1 MILDSEGNTISQV
14 TYTPK
19 IKVEK
24 SIIGEWLAIRDE
36 GYIKENGIVTDKW
49 DDEIAEQKMT
59 YIFYDNGIYHFY
71 DSDWIDMG
79 KSPENGTYT
88 YDETT
93 GKYTEID
100 SDSGELSTYT
110 ITLTDDDYM
119 ILEYKDSSS
128 YEKITFRRQ
137 S

>member
-59 YIFYDNGIYHFY
+59 YIFYDNGISF
-71 DSDWIDMG
+71 
-79 KSPENGTYT
+79 
-88 YDETT
+88 
-93 GKYTEID
+93 
-100 SDSGELSTYT
+100 L
-110 ITLTDDDYM
+110 
-119 ILEYKDSSS
+119 
-128 YEKITFRRQ
+128 
-137 S
+137 